1 MPTTAWLLALSF
13 APQQP
18 AAAPTPPPASTAA
31 APAIAGESHFATRDG
46 LRIHLW
52 QKCLPGGEAAAARA
66 GRIAILVHGAT
77 WSGRPDFDLQIRD
90 YSLMDRLARAG
101 YDAWAIDIHGYGLSD
116 KTDRDWSDTASAAKD
131 LEAAVEHVC
140 ALRKVEQVKLLGW
153 SWGTQITG
161 LYAMA
166 HTKRVA
172 RLVLYGPVWNG
183 KRRGPVP
190 TEQYRTNTAAGAASD
205 FVPGQFEED
214 VVAAYVAAA
223 LAADPKSP
231 NGTIVDVLTKLPMLD
246 PERITCPTMV
256 LRPEHDF
263 ASTPQEMLEFFARL
277 KAADKA
283 YVSLPDGGHAIILE
297 KGHRRFQDVVL
308 AFFERA

>member
-1 MPTTAWLLALSF
+1 MLTIALHLALSL

-18 AAAPTPPPASTAA
+18 SSAPAPAPAAASPVV
-31 APAIAGESHFATRDG
+31 GVSHFASCDG

-52 QKCLPGGEAAAARA
+52 QKCLADGAVAAARA
-66 GRIAILVHGAT
+66 GKVAILVHGAT

-116 KTDRDWSDTASAAKD
+116 KTDRDWSDTASAARD
-131 LEAAVEHVC
+131 LQAAVEYVC

-161 LYAMA
+161 LYAMD
-166 HTKRVA
+166 HPERVS
-172 RLVLYGPVWNG
+172 RLVLYGPVWNAKRKG
-183 KRRGPVP
+183 KVP
-190 TEQYRTNTAAGAASD
+190 TEQYRTNTAAGARSD
-205 FVPGQFEED
+205 FIAGQFEED
-214 VVAAYVAAA
+214 VVDAYVKAA
-223 LAADPKSP
+223 LEADPKSP
-231 NGTIVDVLTKLPMLD
+231 NGVIVDMLTKLPMLD
-246 PERITCPTMV
+246 PARITCPTMV

-263 ASTPQEMLEFFARL
+263 ASTQPEMLAFFEQL
-277 KAADKA
+277 KTADKC

-297 KGHRRFQDVVL
+297 KGYRRFQDVVL
-308 AFFERA
+308 AFFDRQ